1 MSRARGALGRPTK
14 LDDLTAKRIV
24 DAVREGHSYAA
35 AARAGR
41 IAENTLHNW
50 LGRGR
55 DGDPDYVGF
64 LRRVEEADH
73 EAEHRCVAVLKNA
86 LEGTDAK
93 LATDT
98 AWKWLARRRPAQWSE
113 KPVEAK
119 AGADD
124 EQTVDDIAVTRSVL
138 AALESRK
145 AG

>member
-1 MSRARGALGRPTK
+1 
-14 LDDLTAKRIV
+14 
-24 DAVREGHSYAA
+24 VRDGHSYAA

-50 LGRGR
+50 LARGR
-55 DGDPDYVGF
+55 DGDPDYMGF

-73 EAEHRCVAVLKNA
+73 EAEHRCVTVLKSA
-86 LEGTDAK
+86 LEGDDKK

-98 AWKWLARRRPAQWSE
+98 AWKWLARRRPAQWGE
-113 KPVEAK
+113 KPTETK
-119 AGADD
+119 GTGADD
-124 EQTVDDIAVTRSVL
+124 QALDDLEVTRSVL

>member
-1 MSRARGALGRPTK
+1 MRA
-14 LDDLTAKRIV
+14 
-24 DAVREGHSYAA
+24 GHSYAA

-50 LGRGR
+50 LARGR
-55 DGDPDYVGF
+55 DGDADFVGF
-64 LRRVEEADH
+64 LRRFDEADD
-73 EAEHRCVAVLKNA
+73 EAENRAVTVLRTA
-86 LEGTDAK
+86 MEGDDAK

-113 KPVEAK
+113 KPIESKGPGV
-119 AGADD
+119 D
-124 EQTVDDIAVTRSVL
+124 EQTADDLEVTRSVL

>member
-1 MSRARGALGRPTK
+1 
-14 LDDLTAKRIV
+14 V
-24 DAVREGHSYAA
+24 DAVRAGHSYAA

-50 LGRGR
+50 LSRGR

-64 LRRVEEADH
+64 LRRVDEADD
-73 EAEHRCVAVLKNA
+73 EAE
-86 LEGTDAK
+86 K

-98 AWKWLARRRPAQWSE
+98 AWRWLARRRPAQWSE

-124 EQTVDDIAVTRSVL
+124 AQTVDDIAVTRSVL